1 MRDLT
6 ENDYKVLT
14 KVFDK
19 TNDKGFSRATGSTIE
34 DIKEKIDFLSESKIR
49 SAIKALIEYEYV
61 SKGVKKGKKD
71 TFYITALGLTDL
83 KNLNKKS
90 INIIK
95 GDGIN
100 E

>member
-19 TNDKGFSRATGSTIE
+19 SADKGFSRATGSTIE
-34 DIKEKIDFLSESKIR
+34 EIKTRIEFLSDSKIR

-61 SKGVKKGKKD
+61 GKGVKKGKKD
-71 TFYITALGLTDL
+71 SFYITALGLADL
-83 KNLNKKS
+83 QNLNKKTV
-90 INIIK
+90 NIIK
-95 GDGIN
+95 GDVIS

>member
-6 ENDYKVLT
+6 ENDYKILG

-19 TNDKGFSRATGSTIE
+19 TKDKGFSRATGSTIE
-34 DIKEKIDFLSESKIR
+34 EIKARIDFLSESKIR
-49 SAIKALIEYEYV
+49 SAIRALIEYEYIG
-61 SKGVKKGKKD
+61 KGVKKGKKD
-71 TFYITALGLTDL
+71 TFYITALGLTEL

-95 GDGIN
+95 GDVIN